1 MWENYVYSFTH
12 RFTMQVS
19 SWCTGI
25 GVVFGH
31 FLCPLSRDFNHKV
44 CPKLWSHYPQNAI
57 FYELEL
63 FSSPK
68 GQEFDQK
75 IAKKKKERRGKSNAT
90 TMPMSPPCSIQ
101 TLIPTLMGRCY
112 AFNLWALRQKTAQCV
127 MEIKKFKVS
136 KKTRQFYDSLVSPV
150 MLMLL
155 YSEKNTAFSSIP
167 KREILLEKPH
177 RWLSQIQLEP
187 YSLEL
192 QVSKISLC
200 VDVSYIFPI
209 PKP

>member
-75 IAKKKKERRGKSNAT
+75 IAKKKKERKGKSNAT

-101 TLIPTLMGRCY
+101 TLMPTLMGRCY

-127 MEIKKFKVS
+127 METKKIQSLKED
-136 KKTRQFYDSLVSPV
+136 KTVLWLTCFTSYVNVVVL
-150 MLMLL
+150 
-155 YSEKNTAFSSIP
+155 
-167 KREILLEKPH
+167 REEH
-177 RWLSQIQLEP
+177 SF
-187 YSLEL
+187 L
-192 QVSKISLC
+192 QHT
-200 VDVSYIFPI
+200 
-209 PKP
+209 